1 MLSALDAHFGT
12 HAFFDSAKLVVA
24 RDGNCAVWFRGDGVD
39 LGTVDAC
46 TDTDSD
52 DVDIWLTGTFAAGEG
67 GNTGGD
73 TRDVL
78 SWPSVITTTQDSVA
92 GLHAKSPLWKSSA
105 TDWIAPPISVPP
117 ALKLED
123 CKSMITELWS
133 EEKSKTWV

>member
-12 HAFFDSAKLVVA
+12 HALFDSAKLVVA

-67 GNTGGD
+67 GDTGGD
-73 TRDVL
+73 TRDVAVL
-78 SWPSVITTTQDSVA
+78 AVSHNNDPGFGCWPPCEVTALEVVSDGLDSPSNIGTTGIKV
-92 GLHAKSPLWKSSA
+92 GRL
-105 TDWIAPPISVPP
+105 
-117 ALKLED
+117 
-123 CKSMITELWS
+123 
-133 EEKSKTWV
+133 